1 MPRKERMDDAEV
13 RKFLRKMQSALPTIY
28 PLRFERAELSSGDWG
43 DCSRVTRRGRRYLL
57 IRIADWLPWPADF
70 MVLLHEL
77 GHARTWKH
85 DKLEVHE
92 KEDHGPEWG
101 IKHAEVWRKSR

>member
-1 MPRKERMDDAEV
+1 MPRKERMTDAEV
-13 RKFLRKMQSALPTIY
+13 RRFLRLIQRKLPTLY
-28 PLRFERAELSSGDWG
+28 PVRFERRPIDDWG
-43 DCSRVTRRGRRYLL
+43 ECSVITRRGRRYLL
-57 IRIADWLPWPADF
+57 ISIADWLSWPADF
-70 MVLLHEL
+70 LVLLHEL
-77 GHARTWKH
+77 GHARAWKP